1 MKVRTTG
8 AAARHSARLA
18 VIGCS
23 TMTILTSVAV
33 SACSGGTPSAA
44 SSSFSPAGTPTPT
57 ASASPSGTESHPASA
72 SPSPSPSPSG
82 SPTPTPTPTAT
93 PTPSPSASPLPTAA
107 PATGGGGTAG
117 FQDGLL
123 FALGGAAVLGGAGSI
138 AYRRRVLRSR

>member
-33 SACSGGTPSAA
+33 SACSAGTPSAA
-44 SSSFSPAGTPTPT
+44 SSTFSPARTPTPT
-57 ASASPSGTESHPASA
+57 ASASPSGTESHSASA
-72 SPSPSPSPSG
+72 SPSPSPSG
-82 SPTPTPTPTAT
+82 SPTPTPTPTPAV
-93 PTPSPSASPLPTAA
+93 TPSPSASPFPAAA

-138 AYRRRVLRSR
+138 AYRRRVLRNR